1 MKWKKPPPELTA
13 LFDAVAPT
21 PPLAERRQMFGYPCC
36 FVNGNMFAG
45 LHQENMMLRLPDGQR
60 KELLKVK
67 GVRVF
72 EPMPGRPMREYV
84 AVPPSL
90 LADHDA
96 LRGWMAKSLE
106 YARSLPA
113 KAKKAKTRRS
123 GKAG

>member
-1 MKWKKPPPELTA
+1 MNWKKSPPELVA
-13 LFDAVAPT
+13 LFDAVAPA

-45 LHQENMMLRLPDGQR
+45 LHQETMILRLPDGQR

-67 GVRVF
+67 GATVF

-90 LADHDA
+90 LADQGA
-96 LRGWMAKSLE
+96 LSGWMAKSLE
-106 YARSLPA
+106 YARALPP
-113 KAKKAKTRRS
+113 KVKKAKART
-123 GKAG
+123 AG